1 MPGIRQPQ
9 RSLVADDLEQVL
21 AGEREAGVE
30 VGRDFV
36 RKPHDA
42 GERDVDAVAADR
54 LLARHPL
61 GLAGDQ
67 TGAAHAVAADVHQRA
82 AVERG
87 AEPDIR
93 RVVGDEPERGAD
105 DPDAAD
111 GLSRDELG
119 QPAGLRVVAVHER
132 LHQQPVVALGDVEG
146 SFDFGGASAEWLL
159 AQDVL
164 AGLERA

>member
-1 MPGIRQPQ
+1 M
-9 RSLVADDLEQVL
+9 S
-21 AGEREAGVE
+21 
-30 VGRDFV
+30 FWNS
-36 RKPHDA
+36 HDA
-42 GERDVDAVAADR
+42 GERDVDAVALAAEG

-67 TGAAHAVAADVHQRA
+67 ARAAHAVAADVHQRA

-87 AEPDIR
+87 AEADVR

-111 GLSRDELG
+111 GLLRDELG

-132 LHQQPVVALGDVEG
+132 LHQQPVVAFGDVEG
-146 SFDFGGASAEWLL
+146 ALDLARRGG
-159 AQDVL
+159 
-164 AGLERA
+164 